1 MVGYTAGSTASSIP
15 TRTLKRTTMKEL
27 VGAIA
32 KALVDN
38 PDHVQVRAIEGE
50 HVIVFELRVHPG
62 GEPLVYNLSE
72 R

>member
-1 MVGYTAGSTASSIP
+1 MVGYTAGSTSSSIA
-15 TRTLKRTTMKEL
+15 TRTLRRTMKEL

-38 PDHVQVRAIEGE
+38 PDHVQVRALEGE
-50 HVIVFELRVHPG
+50 HVSVFELRVHPR